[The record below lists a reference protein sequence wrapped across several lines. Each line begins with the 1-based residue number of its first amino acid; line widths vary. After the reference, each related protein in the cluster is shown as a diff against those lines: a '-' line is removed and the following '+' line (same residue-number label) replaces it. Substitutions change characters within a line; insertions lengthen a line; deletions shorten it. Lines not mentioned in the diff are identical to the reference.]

1 MKKPMLLNILSI
13 ILVILGLV
21 VTMYAM
27 RSIFIYF
34 KGTALGQYGAMIKNY
49 RIFSII
55 SFLMGMGILVSGV
68 LLFLGKE
75 IGRKIYLVT
84 IVLSLVFRIFSYGI
98 EEMQAFGIPVLI
110 LVFLYQYWGIK
121 NYFIE
126 KKKQIKIDVD

>member
-34 KGTALGQYGAMIKNY
+34 KGNALGQYGPMIKNY

>member
-1 MKKPMLLNILSI
+1 MKKPMLLNILSM
-13 ILVILGLV
+13 ILIILGLII
-21 VTMYAM
+21 TMYAI
-27 RSIFIYF
+27 RSISIYF
-34 KGTALGQYGAMIKNY
+34 KEGSLGQYGVMIKNY

-98 EEMQAFGIPVLI
+98 QEMQAFGVPVLI

-126 KKKQIKIDVD
+126 KKRE

>member
-34 KGTALGQYGAMIKNY
+34 KGNALGQYGAMIKNY

-110 LVFLYQYWGIK
+110 LVFLYQ
-121 NYFIE
+121 
-126 KKKQIKIDVD
+126 